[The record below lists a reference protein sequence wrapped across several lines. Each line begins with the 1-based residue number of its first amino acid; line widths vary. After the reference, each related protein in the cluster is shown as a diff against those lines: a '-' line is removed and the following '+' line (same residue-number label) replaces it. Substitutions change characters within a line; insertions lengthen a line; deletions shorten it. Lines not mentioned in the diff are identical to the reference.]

1 MKTVKLSCRV
11 ILPVLLAV
19 LVLAVL
25 PLLCAARFDVPCAD
39 DLSFGA
45 RAHLAYVRTGSAA
58 AAVAAAAEEARIAYT
73 TWQGTFSAIFLMGLQ
88 PAVFG
93 EAAYAATPF
102 IMLLSLIGG
111 TFLACLSVFPELL
124 GVGRGAAA
132 CAAALIC
139 IICTQLL
146 PSPVQG
152 FFWYNGA
159 VYYTF
164 FYGLSL
170 AALALGIR
178 LALRGGVW
186 RAVLLTLLCAF
197 LGGGNY
203 VTALCCCIAGA
214 SGILVLILARSGRW
228 KRLLPPMA
236 ALLISFALSIAAP
249 GNAVRQ
255 ANYAVTPGAA
265 EAILLSF
272 KYGAVYALRWM
283 SLPLAGMLAL
293 LAVLFRNFTVRP
305 RAGLCFRAPWLV
317 SLWSFCLLSAMFCP
331 PVYAMGNV
339 GDARLLNMIYFTYV
353 LLLTVNLCCWLGWAG
368 TYLWGGTRGGAG
380 APLTHL
386 AAGALVLGLCCLASM
401 LSGRSFA
408 SVSALSSLRSGEAA
422 AYRACAQ
429 ERYDILN
436 DSSIRDAVLPEFP
449 CRPYVLYYDDVTRD
463 AADWRN
469 TAAAY
474 YYGKDSVRLAA
485 ANLPVV

>member
-25 PLLCAARFDVPCAD
+25 PLLCTARFDVPCAD

-102 IMLLSLIGG
+102 IMLLALIGG
-111 TFLACLSVFPELL
+111 TFLACLSVFSDLL
-124 GVGRGAAA
+124 GVGKGAAA

-178 LALRGGVW
+178 LALRA
-186 RAVLLTLLCAF
+186 RMRTRMP
-197 LGGGNY
+197 
-203 VTALCCCIAGA
+203 
-214 SGILVLILARSGRW
+214 LAPVMQQHS
-228 KRLLPPMA
+228 
-236 ALLISFALSIAAP
+236 
-249 GNAVRQ
+249 
-255 ANYAVTPGAA
+255 AVT
-265 EAILLSF
+265 
-272 KYGAVYALRWM
+272 
-283 SLPLAGMLAL
+283 
-293 LAVLFRNFTVRP
+293 
-305 RAGLCFRAPWLV
+305 
-317 SLWSFCLLSAMFCP
+317 
-331 PVYAMGNV
+331 
-339 GDARLLNMIYFTYV
+339 
-353 LLLTVNLCCWLGWAG
+353 
-368 TYLWGGTRGGAG
+368 
-380 APLTHL
+380 
-386 AAGALVLGLCCLASM
+386 
-401 LSGRSFA
+401 
-408 SVSALSSLRSGEAA
+408 
-422 AYRACAQ
+422 
-429 ERYDILN
+429 
-436 DSSIRDAVLPEFP
+436 
-449 CRPYVLYYDDVTRD
+449 
-463 AADWRN
+463 
-469 TAAAY
+469 
-474 YYGKDSVRLAA
+474 
-485 ANLPVV
+485 